1 MIINKL
7 AAITVVLVVNILF
20 AAPTFAGDKRIGI
33 LVFDKVL
40 TSDVI
45 APAEVFG
52 VATRKSWFSDYEVVF
67 IGVERKPVITTEEG
81 IRLPIDATIYNA
93 PKLDALIVAS
103 AYDMDWLF
111 ENNDLT
117 AFLHSQA
124 KTVTWLGSNC
134 SGAFLYAHAGLLDG
148 YRATTWAGGEAQLQ
162 REFPKI
168 KVVFDKNVVVDRN
181 RISSNGGVPSYQ
193 AALVMLSMMAGSDK
207 AKTVFETIQLNR
219 LIPWSDIE
227 AYLPTDK
234 K

>member
-7 AAITVVLVVNILF
+7 TAIAVVFMASILF
-20 AAPTFAGDKRIGI
+20 ATPTFADDKRIGI
-33 LVFDKVL
+33 LVFDGVL

-52 VATRKSWFSDYEVVF
+52 VAARKSWFSDYEVVF

-81 IRLPIDATIYNA
+81 IRLPVDATIYDA

-117 AFLHSQA
+117 AFLQSQA

-168 KVVFDKNVVVDRN
+168 NVVFDKNVVVDRN

-227 AYLPTDK
+227 AFLPAAEK
-234 K
+234 

>member
-1 MIINKL
+1 MVNRFTAVAIFFVASIVL
-7 AAITVVLVVNILF
+7 ATPSH
-20 AAPTFAGDKRIGI
+20 AADKRIGI
-33 LVFDKVL
+33 LVFDNVL

-52 VATRKSWFSDYEVVF
+52 VATRKSWFSNYEVVL

-81 IRLPIDATIYNA
+81 IRLPVDATIYDA
-93 PKLDALIVAS
+93 PELDALIVAS
-103 AYDMDWLF
+103 AYDMDGLF
-111 ENNDLT
+111 KNEDLT
-117 AFLHSQA
+117 AFLHRQG
-124 KTVTWLGSNC
+124 KTVSWLGSNC

-168 KVVFDKNVVVDRN
+168 NVVVDTNVVVDRN

-193 AALVMLSMMAGSDK
+193 SALVMLSLMAGSGK

-219 LIPWSDIE
+219 LIPWSDME
-227 AYLPTDK
+227 AYLPASKD
-234 K
+234 

>member
-1 MIINKL
+1 MMINKL
-7 AAITVVLVVNILF
+7 TAIAVVFVAGILF
-20 AAPTFAGDKRIGI
+20 ATPTFAGDKRIGI

-81 IRLPIDATIYNA
+81 IRLPVDATIHDA

-111 ENNDLT
+111 ENDDLT
-117 AFLHSQA
+117 AFLRDQA
-124 KTVTWLGSNC
+124 KTAAWLGSNC

-148 YRATTWAGGEAQLQ
+148 FRATTWAGGEAQLE

-168 KVVFDKNVVVDRN
+168 DVVFDQNVVVDRN

-193 AALVMLSMMAGSDK
+193 AALVMLSMMAGTNK
-207 AKTVFETIQLNR
+207 AETVFETIQLNR

-227 AYLPTDK
+227 AYLPEEK

>member
-1 MIINKL
+1 MMINKL
-7 AAITVVLVVNILF
+7 TAIAVLFLAGILF
-20 AAPTFAGDKRIGI
+20 APPTFAGDKRIGI

-81 IRLPIDATIYNA
+81 IRLPVDATIYDA

-111 ENNDLT
+111 ENDDLT
-117 AFLHSQA
+117 AFLRDQA
-124 KTVTWLGSNC
+124 KTATWLGSNC

-148 YRATTWAGGEAQLQ
+148 FRATTWAGGEVQLE

-168 KVVFDKNVVVDRN
+168 DVVFDQNVVVDRN

-193 AALVMLSMMAGSDK
+193 AALVMLSMMAGTNK

-227 AYLPTDK
+227 AYLPEEK